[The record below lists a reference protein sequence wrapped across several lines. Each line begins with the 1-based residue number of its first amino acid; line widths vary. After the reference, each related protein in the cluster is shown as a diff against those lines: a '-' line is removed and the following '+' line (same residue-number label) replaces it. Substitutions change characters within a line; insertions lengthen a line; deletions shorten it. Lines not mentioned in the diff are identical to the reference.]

1 MSLNMHQK
9 YMVCIHC
16 MTFNHKPYIQQCLD
30 GFVMQKTDFP
40 FVAIVVD
47 DASTDGEQEVL
58 WDFINNELDQTS
70 FQKDETD
77 DFVRVVASHKTNE
90 KCSFVFIFLKY
101 NHYSIKKSKV
111 PYFEKWEDSAKY
123 MALCEGDD
131 YWISPL
137 KLQKQVDF
145 LETHPDYTLVYSN
158 YKEDVGGNLID
169 GRFNLLEGNC
179 LQDYLLVKGIVPT
192 ASTLFLKNNYMT
204 AINNIPKG
212 CFLMGDVPLW
222 IQFMH
227 MGKVKKIDDVTT
239 VYRILPESASHS
251 KDVCKKLRFN
261 RSALAA
267 RGYYA
272 KIYGYD
278 NITSILEYRINII
291 NCELALH
298 EKRYFDFIKLNPWKY
313 NFGIRKTLSIIK
325 QSLKRKS

>member
-1 MSLNMHQK
+1 MNNSNNPL
-9 YMVCIHC
+9 VSIHC
-16 MTFNHKPYIQQCLD
+16 MTFNHKPYIRQCLD
-30 GFVMQKTDFP
+30 GFVMQKTNFP

-47 DASTDGEQEVL
+47 DASTDNEQEVL
-58 WDFINNELDQTS
+58 WDFINNELDPTS
-70 FQKDETD
+70 LQKNETD
-77 DFVRVVASHKTNE
+77 DYIRIIAPHKKNKNCT
-90 KCSFVFIFLKY
+90 FVFVFLKY
-101 NHYSIKKSKV
+101 NHYSIKKTKV
-111 PYFEKWEDSAKY
+111 PYYKEWEDKAKY
-123 MALCEGDD
+123 FAICEGDD
-131 YWISPL
+131 YWTHPQ

-158 YKEDVGGNLID
+158 YKEDVDGNLID

-192 ASTLFLKNNYMT
+192 ASTLFLRNNYMT
-204 AINNIPKG
+204 AIKKIPKG
-212 CFLMGDVPLW
+212 RFLMGDVPVW
-222 IQFMH
+222 IQLMH
-227 MGKVKKIDDVTT
+227 MGKVKKIEEVTT

-267 RGYYA
+267 RSYYA

-291 NCELALH
+291 NCELALL

>member
-1 MSLNMHQK
+1 MNKKDTKVSIL
-9 YMVCIHC
+9 C
-16 MTFNHKPYIQQCLD
+16 MTYNHEKFIMDALK
-30 GFVMQKTDFP
+30 GFVMQATNFP

-47 DASTDGEQEVL
+47 DASTDKEPDIL
-58 WDFINNELDQTS
+58 WNFVNTELDS
-70 FQKDETD
+70 SSLEKKETID
-77 DFVRVVASHKTNE
+77 YVKVVAPHKTNH
-90 KCSFVFIFLKY
+90 KCTFVILFLKY
-101 NHYSIKKSKV
+101 NHKSIKKDKN
-111 PYFEKWEDSAKY
+111 PYFIEWQNASKY
-123 MALCEGDD
+123 IAICEGDD

-204 AINNIPKG
+204 AINKIPKG